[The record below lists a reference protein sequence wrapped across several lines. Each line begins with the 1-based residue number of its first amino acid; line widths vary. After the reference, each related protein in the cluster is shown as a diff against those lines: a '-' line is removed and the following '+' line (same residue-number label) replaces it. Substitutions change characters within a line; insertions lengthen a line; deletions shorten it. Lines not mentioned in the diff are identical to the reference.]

1 MSETSV
7 LHQRISSVMDILA
20 SAAVTEI
27 CKLVEDC
34 CGALSV
40 EVFQSKEQIK
50 MLEKQLSLTESRY
63 RSVSGIEGQ
72 TLVTCCSSRTNSPSC
87 NSPAADA
94 EDEDFQQFIVS
105 EEEFPPEQQHY
116 KQEWSPSLGKYNWN
130 PIQIKEEQEE
140 FSIIQEEE
148 DSVFT
153 PAWVKS
159 DYDQYPTQSSQ
170 TQSEEYKDRMASTEQ
185 IKTEPKEDDSSEP
198 TSDSHPQCKLK
209 KTWTEKGQS
218 SNGRKSMDL
227 KSPVQRSSHTEEKSF
242 CCSDC
247 GECFAQMGTLDSH
260 MRTHTRDK
268 SYHCQDC
275 DKVFTRIDCFKLHRK
290 AHTGEKPHRCGECGK
305 CFSQVGYLNYHIKTH
320 TGEKPHRCHDCGKCF
335 FRVGELTLHRRIHTG
350 EKPHRCQ
357 VCGKCFA
364 RPSNLSS
371 HIRIHT
377 GEKSY
382 SCHYCGKYFR
392 HKGNLTTHMRIHTRK
407 ITSLS
412 L

>member
-1 MSETSV
+1 MSESSV

-40 EVFQSKEQIK
+40 EVSQSKEQIK
-50 MLEKQLSLTESRY
+50 MLEKQLRLTESRY
-63 RSVSGIEGQ
+63 MSVSGKGQ
-72 TLVTCCSSRTNSPSC
+72 TLVTSGSSRTNSPSG
-87 NSPAADA
+87 NSTAAD
-94 EDEDFQQFIVS
+94 DEDFQQFIVS
-105 EEEFPPEQQHY
+105 EVEFPPEQQHY
-116 KQEWSPSLGKYNWN
+116 KQDWSPSLGQYNWN
-130 PIQIKEEQEE
+130 PIQIKEEDEE
-140 FSIIQEEE
+140 FSVIQEEE

-170 TQSEEYKDRMASTEQ
+170 TQSEEYEDTMASTEE
-185 IKTEPKEDDSSEP
+185 IKTEPKEDYSSQP

-218 SNGRKSMDL
+218 SNGGKSMDL
-227 KSPVQRSSHTEEKSF
+227 KSPVQRSRTEEKSF

-247 GECFAQMGTLDSH
+247 GECFTQMGTLDSH
-260 MRTHTRDK
+260 MRTHTREK
-268 SYHCQDC
+268 LYHCQDC
-275 DKVFTRIDCFKLHRK
+275 DKVFTRLDRFKLHRK

-335 FRVGELTLHRRIHTG
+335 FRVGELTLHKRIHTG
-350 EKPHRCQ
+350 EKPHRCL

-382 SCHYCGKYFR
+382 SCHHCGKYFR
-392 HKGNLTTHMRIHTRK
+392 HKGNLTTHMRIHTRE

>member
-7 LHQRISSVMDILA
+7 LHQRISSVMDILT

-50 MLEKQLSLTESRY
+50 MLEKQLSLTKSRY
-63 RSVSGIEGQ
+63 RSVSGKEGQ
-72 TLVTCCSSRTNSPSC
+72 TLVTSGSSRTNSPSG
-87 NSPAADA
+87 NSPAAD
-94 EDEDFQQFIVS
+94 DEDFQQFIVS
-105 EEEFPPEQQHY
+105 EVEFPPEQQHY
-116 KQEWSPSLGKYNWN
+116 RQDWSPSLGQYNWN

-140 FSIIQEEE
+140 FSVIQEEE

-170 TQSEEYKDRMASTEQ
+170 TQSEEYKDTMAFTEE
-185 IKTEPKEDDSSEP
+185 IKTEPKVDDSSEP

-218 SNGRKSMDL
+218 SNGGESLDL
-227 KSPVQRSSHTEEKSF
+227 KSPVQRRSHTEDTSF

-247 GECFAQMGTLDSH
+247 GECFTQMGTLDSH
-260 MRTHTRDK
+260 MRTHIREK

-275 DKVFTRIDCFKLHRK
+275 DKVFTRLDRFKLHRK

-350 EKPHRCQ
+350 EKPHCCL

-382 SCHYCGKYFR
+382 SCHHCGKYFR

>member
-1 MSETSV
+1 MSEMRV
-7 LHQRISSVMDILA
+7 LHQRISSVIMDILA

-34 CGALSV
+34 CGALRA
-40 EVFQSKEQIK
+40 EVSQSKEQIK
-50 MLEKQLSLTESRY
+50 ILEKQLSLAGY
-63 RSVSGIEGQ
+63 RSVSCKGQ
-72 TLVTCCSSRTNSPSC
+72 TPVSSGSRINSSISG
-87 NSPAADA
+87 NSPAANEDDA
-94 EDEDFQQFIVS
+94 DDTHDDEDFQQFIVS
-105 EEEFPPEQQHY
+105 EVEFPPEQ
-116 KQEWSPSLGKYNWN
+116 QEWSPSLGQEHWN

-148 DSVFT
+148 DSVFP

-159 DYDQYPTQSSQ
+159 DYDQYSTQSSQ
-170 TQSEEYKDRMASTEQ
+170 TQSEEYKDKMASTEH
-185 IKTEPKEDDSSEP
+185 IKREPKEDDSSEP

-227 KSPVQRSSHTEEKSF
+227 KSPVQRRHTEVQPF

-247 GECFAQMGTLDSH
+247 GEHFTQMGKLDA
-260 MRTHTRDK
+260 
-268 SYHCQDC
+268 
-275 DKVFTRIDCFKLHRK
+275 HRK

-305 CFSQVGYLNYHIKTH
+305 CFTQVGYLNYHRKTH
-320 TGEKPHRCHDCGKCF
+320 TGEKPHRCNDCGKCF
-335 FRVGELTLHRRIHTG
+335 FRVGDLTLHMRIHTG
-350 EKPHRCQ
+350 EKPLCCQ

-364 RPSNLSS
+364 RPSNLRS

-377 GEKSY
+377 DKSY

-392 HKGNLTTHMRIHTRK
+392 HKGNLTAHMRIHTRGSNNVAIVADLSPLAI
-407 ITSLS
+407 IT
-412 L
+412 